1 LGLAGRVIVGGL
13 LFGGLMTQACAQG
26 IFTCVDAKGRRLTAD
41 RPIIE
46 CNDREQRELSP
57 GGLLKRKIGP
67 ELTAQER
74 AAEEEKARLALE
86 ERNRL
91 AEEKKRDRALLAR
104 YPDRAAHDKE
114 RREALG
120 LADDVIAAAN
130 KNVAE
135 LGVERKRLETEL
147 EFFNNDPAKVP
158 GRLKR
163 QIDENLRSI
172 QAQKRFVQ
180 DKEAEKQ
187 RAIARYAQEL
197 ARLQQLWALRASPV
211 TAAGT
216 TTTTPKP

>member
-1 LGLAGRVIVGGL
+1 MQASGRNIVAGL
-13 LFGGLMTQACAQG
+13 LLGAVCMQVSAQG

-57 GGLLKRKIGP
+57 GGLLKRRIGP

-74 AAEEEKARLALE
+74 AAEEEKARLDLE

-91 AEEKKRDRALLAR
+91 AEEKKRDRALLVR

-130 KNVAE
+130 KNVVE

-147 EFFNNDPAKVP
+147 EFFGNDPAKVP
-158 GRLKR
+158 ARLKR

-180 DKEAEKQ
+180 DKETEKQ

-197 ARLQQLWALRASPV
+197 ARLQQLWALRAAPV

-216 TTTTPKP
+216 ATTTPKP